1 MNVLIFIWIILLYL
15 QFNSE
20 WLLTID
26 IEPLMERKKRSCE
39 ISENLVLSFMG
50 TLIEALFECPT
61 NLQGGDKKRRRYGNY
76 DYIVFAIKLKAKN
89 PTVREGPLPMA
100 KYSSFLVD
108 DKEIPSSH
116 QQYLPE

>member
-61 NLQGGDKKRRRYGNY
+61 NL
-76 DYIVFAIKLKAKN
+76 
-89 PTVREGPLPMA
+89 
-100 KYSSFLVD
+100 
-108 DKEIPSSH
+108 
-116 QQYLPE
+116 